1 MSSSSLEGLTING
14 VSDVESDV
22 DQNLKG
28 NGHGQLPG
36 GPMGVAERLTGVRRG
51 TDPTVATT
59 VARAPFRMLY
69 WTYRIVTSHFGHG
82 SHIRKTNRVLAMG
95 SPSTPLISSDQAP

>member
-1 MSSSSLEGLTING
+1 MSSSSLEGLTINE

-36 GPMGVAERLTGVRRG
+36 GPMGVAERLFGVRCG
-51 TDPTVATT
+51 TNPTVATT

-69 WTYRIVTSHFGHG
+69 WTYRTTTSH
-82 SHIRKTNRVLAMG
+82 LAMVVV
-95 SPSTPLISSDQAP
+95 